1 MQIDVMSTKASTS
14 VIMPESV
21 MTDLKLLSGEQRQQ
35 VFDFV
40 AFLVQQRTV
49 AVKNSEV
56 PKRQRVFG
64 QYQGR
69 ISMSEDFDAPLPDSF
84 WLGES

>member
-1 MQIDVMSTKASTS
+1 MTAKTS
-14 VIMPESV
+14 NSALMPDSV
-21 MTDLKLLSGEQRQQ
+21 MTDLELLSKEQRQQ

-40 AFLVQQRTV
+40 AFLAHQRI
-49 AVKNSEV
+49 AVLQNSEQ
-56 PKRQRVFG
+56 PKKQRVFG

-69 ISMSEDFDAPLPDSF
+69 ISMSEDFGEPLPDAF

>member
-1 MQIDVMSTKASTS
+1 MSTKASTS
-14 VIMPESV
+14 LLVPERVIA
-21 MTDLKLLSGEQRQQ
+21 DLELLSGEQRQQ

-40 AFLVQQRTV
+40 AFLAQQRTV

-56 PKRQRVFG
+56 PKHQRVFG

>member
-1 MQIDVMSTKASTS
+1 MKTSTS

-21 MTDLKLLSGEQRQQ
+21 ITDLELLSVEQRQQ

-40 AFLVQQRTV
+40 AFLAQQRTV
-49 AVKNSEV
+49 AVKNLGA
-56 PKRQRVFG
+56 PKHQRVFG

>member
-1 MQIDVMSTKASTS
+1 MTTKNSTS
-14 VIMPESV
+14 VLMPESV
-21 MTDLKLLSGEQRQQ
+21 MTDLELLSQAQRQQ

-40 AFLVQQRTV
+40 AFLAQQRTAV
-49 AVKNSEV
+49 AQNLEQ
-56 PKRQRVFG
+56 PKQQRVFG

-69 ISMSEDFDAPLPDSF
+69 ISMSEDFDEPLSDAF

>member
-1 MQIDVMSTKASTS
+1 MTTKTSNSVLMPAS
-14 VIMPESV
+14 VI
-21 MTDLKLLSGEQRQQ
+21 TDLELLSQEQRQQ

-40 AFLVQQRTV
+40 AFLAHQRTA
-49 AVKNSEV
+49 AVPNSAQ
-56 PKRQRVFG
+56 PKKQRVFG

-69 ISMSEDFDAPLPDSF
+69 ISMSADFDEPLPDAF

>member
-1 MQIDVMSTKASTS
+1 MSTKASTS
-14 VIMPESV
+14 LIMPESV
-21 MTDLKLLSGEQRQQ
+21 MADLELLSGEQRQQ

-49 AVKNSEV
+49 AVNNSEV
-56 PKRQRVFG
+56 PKHQRVFG

-84 WLGES
+84 WLGE

>member
-1 MQIDVMSTKASTS
+1 MSTKASTS
-14 VIMPESV
+14 LLVPERVIA
-21 MTDLKLLSGEQRQQ
+21 DLELLSGEQLQQ

-40 AFLVQQRTV
+40 AFLAQQRTV

-56 PKRQRVFG
+56 PKHQRVFG

>member
-1 MQIDVMSTKASTS
+1 MKTSTS

-21 MTDLKLLSGEQRQQ
+21 IIDLELLSVEQRQQ

-40 AFLVQQRTV
+40 AFLAQQRTV
-49 AVKNSEV
+49 AVKNLGA
-56 PKRQRVFG
+56 PKHQRVFG

>member
-1 MQIDVMSTKASTS
+1 MKV
-14 VIMPESV
+14 PESV
-21 MTDLKLLSGEQRQQ
+21 ISAIELLSSAQRQQ

-40 AFLVQQRTV
+40 TFLSNRREMMVNQQPQ
-49 AVKNSEV
+49 ALNKG
-56 PKRQRVFG
+56 RVFG

-69 ISMSEDFDAPLPDSF
+69 ISMSDDFDEPLPESF

>member
-1 MQIDVMSTKASTS
+1 MQNYTLLEV
-14 VIMPESV
+14 PESIA
-21 MTDLKLLSGEQRQQ
+21 TALKLLSPEQRQQ

-40 AFLVQQRTV
+40 IFLSNRQAFTLNRQPQASGQR
-49 AVKNSEV
+49 
-56 PKRQRVFG
+56 RIFG

-69 ISMSEDFDAPLPDSF
+69 ISMSEDFDEPLPESF